1 MTDKPGKTASEPTL
15 PESIAAA
22 AGMPVGPGDHGLRPD
37 PAGLADPLGHPPGA
51 VAGDFTLKPDP
62 LGLHDPRPHAAE
74 AAATVE
80 EGVQATGARAADLAR
95 QASQRASD
103 LAAQASQRAGDLAGQ
118 ASQRVS
124 DIAGDVQDRL
134 SGAAEEARARAS
146 AAYDEAR
153 TRVGTIH
160 KGHMRRID
168 DLTVQGIDGLNRGKG
183 AVERFVDENPLLVG
197 VVGVAAG
204 LLLGALL
211 PRTKQED
218 RNIGPWA
225 DEVRGQGLRYAREV
239 TSKGRE
245 FVQTAL
251 DPDNLNAA
259 ARKVADADAP
269 PPPANARTA
278 HNL

>member
-1 MTDKPGKTASEPTL
+1 MTDKPGHTPSAPTL

-22 AGMPVGPGDHGLRPD
+22 AGMPGGSGDHGLRPD
-37 PAGLADPLGHPPGA
+37 PAGLADPLGRPAGE

-74 AAATVE
+74 AAATLK

-95 QASQRASD
+95 EASQRASD
-103 LAAQASQRAGDLAGQ
+103 LAGG
-118 ASQRVS
+118 
-124 DIAGDVQDRL
+124 IQDRL
-134 SGAAEEARARAS
+134 SGAAEDARARAS
-146 AAYDEAR
+146 AAYDDAR
-153 TRVGTIH
+153 TRVGTMH
-160 KGHMRRID
+160 KRHMRTID

-183 AVERFVDENPLLVG
+183 AVDRFVDENPLLVG

-218 RNIGPWA
+218 KNLGPWA

-239 TSKGRE
+239 TGKGRA

-259 ARKVADADAP
+259 ARKLADTDAP
-269 PPPANARTA
+269 PPAGERAA
-278 HNL
+278 HDF

>member
-1 MTDKPGKTASEPTL
+1 MPGGS
-15 PESIAAA
+15 
-22 AGMPVGPGDHGLRPD
+22 GDHGLRPD
-37 PAGLADPLGHPPGA
+37 PAGLADPLGRPPGE

-62 LGLHDPRPHAAE
+62 LGVHDPRPQAAE
-74 AAATVE
+74 AAATIK

-95 QASQRASD
+95 EASQRASDLAEQASQRASDFAGQASQRASD
-103 LAAQASQRAGDLAGQ
+103 LAGG
-118 ASQRVS
+118 
-124 DIAGDVQDRL
+124 VQDRL
-134 SGAAEEARARAS
+134 SGAAEDARARAS
-146 AAYDEAR
+146 AAYDDAR
-153 TRVGTIH
+153 TRLGTVH
-160 KGHMRRID
+160 KRHMRTID

-211 PRTKQED
+211 PRTRQED
-218 RNIGPWA
+218 KNLGPWA

-239 TSKGRE
+239 TGKGRA

-259 ARKVADADAP
+259 ARKLADTDAP
-269 PPPANARTA
+269 PPPAGERTA
-278 HNL
+278 HDL